1 MKKIRIIGIG
11 SPSGDDQIGW
21 RVVDALKGR
30 LLPEIE
36 LIKLDRPGTG
46 LIPLLE
52 NTSHVILIDAM
63 QGGGAFGT
71 IRHFGKDEWTNY
83 QQGMSSHDVG
93 VFDALMMAKELG
105 SLPEVMELYGIE
117 IGTDM
122 PGKTS
127 SEAVITA
134 AEDLAGTIVN
144 LVQGRNRR

>member
-1 MKKIRIIGIG
+1 
-11 SPSGDDQIGW
+11 
-21 RVVDALKGR
+21 
-30 LLPEIE
+30 
-36 LIKLDRPGTG
+36 
-46 LIPLLE
+46 
-52 NTSHVILIDAM
+52 
-63 QGGGAFGT
+63 
-71 IRHFGKDEWTNY
+71 
-83 QQGMSSHDVG
+83 MSSHDVG